1 MFLLRFAGTGFG
13 SSCVREVWAMS
24 DAVSGDVG
32 RFVWAASSV
41 VGGVGLGAWAKGRP
55 CAGGGFESIGEN

>member
-32 RFVWAASSV
+32 RFVWAASAV
-41 VGGVGLGAWAKGRP
+41 VGGVGLGA
-55 CAGGGFESIGEN
+55 CCVLVL